1 MKFERFGFTDRRR
14 QSSWN
19 KDGHWRIYRFEV
31 CYLEM
36 RAQLTIWN
44 NRFSTRDRRHT
55 LTESIYAKILERL
68 PFVVSRRIKKGKK
81 QGKSSKTQRG
91 SVAWRNFSRWRRK
104 RIGNILTMTTGAH
117 VKREAR
123 FDTKFFFLF
132 FASFENSARA
142 AVNKFKKMKR
152 IL

>member
-1 MKFERFGFTDRRR
+1 MVEKNFVMETQVMKFERFGFTDRRR

-68 PFVVSRRIKKGKK
+68 PFVVSGRIKKGKNK
-81 QGKSSKTQRG
+81 E
-91 SVAWRNFSRWRRK
+91 N
-104 RIGNILTMTTGAH
+104 L
-117 VKREAR
+117 VKHNGDRLHGEISLVGEEKELE
-123 FDTKFFFLF
+123 TY
-132 FASFENSARA
+132 
-142 AVNKFKKMKR
+142 
-152 IL
+152 